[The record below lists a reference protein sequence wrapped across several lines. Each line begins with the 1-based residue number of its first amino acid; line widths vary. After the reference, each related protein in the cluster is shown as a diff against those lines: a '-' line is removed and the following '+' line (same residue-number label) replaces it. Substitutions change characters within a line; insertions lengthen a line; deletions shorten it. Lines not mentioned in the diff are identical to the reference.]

1 MEKVQVWLVTGASK
15 GLGLSLVK
23 QLLTAGHRVAATSRN
38 LKALTSAVGFPG
50 ENFLPLQVDL
60 ADDNSVKNAVAQTIN
75 KWERIDVAVN
85 NAGYGIG
92 GSIEE
97 LSDEETRTAFDINV
111 FGTINIIR
119 QVLPYMRAAKAG
131 HIINIAS
138 IAGITANTGWA
149 IYGAAKYAVMG
160 LSEVLAADVKDFN
173 IKVTAVAP
181 GAFRTSFLT
190 DESLVLAQHIIP
202 EYEAI
207 RASHD
212 RYKQMNGLQ
221 DGDPEKAAAAMIE
234 LTTLPDPPTVLLLGE
249 DAYKR
254 ANDKIADLGQQFRTW
269 EALTK
274 STAHLKS

>member
-1 MEKVQVWLVTGASK
+1 M
-15 GLGLSLVK
+15 
-23 QLLTAGHRVAATSRN
+23 
-38 LKALTSAVGFPG
+38 
-50 ENFLPLQVDL
+50 
-60 ADDNSVKNAVAQTIN
+60 
-75 KWERIDVAVN
+75 
-85 NAGYGIG
+85 
-92 GSIEE
+92 
-97 LSDEETRTAFDINV
+97 NV

-254 ANDKIADLGQQFRTW
+254 ANDKIAALGQQFRTW
-269 EALTK
+269 EALTR